1 MSSWPFDHNERWN
14 INYTT
19 EEQFA
24 QFRFRLNKPMQE
36 TPMFLFSDTQL
47 DIFHFLMGRSVV
59 PKSRHTKLSKILDT
73 AKTLPDYATKL
84 QAIFETC
91 KRVGHPDDTDRLY
104 KVIEI
109 CLSYTPQVGI
119 AIKKVDSEVII
130 YPSGAELLDS
140 NVVNSTLSWLSDYP
154 DVLKSF
160 STALELYME
169 GDESRQRNLLDNL
182 RLSIEQLLKEVLGNN
197 KSLENQQRELGIWLK
212 AKGVHQQVT
221 NLYSQ
226 LLFGPFRIYQN
237 ETVKHAGEYREQDVE
252 FMIYL
257 SGTFMRLLLQLQRG

>member
-1 MSSWPFDHNERWN
+1 
-14 INYTT
+14 
-19 EEQFA
+19 
-24 QFRFRLNKPMQE
+24 
-36 TPMFLFSDTQL
+36 
-47 DIFHFLMGRSVV
+47 MGRSVV
-59 PKSRHTKLSKILDT
+59 PDSSYTKLSQILDT

-84 QAIFETC
+84 QAIFKTY
-91 KRVGHPDDTDRLY
+91 KRYRHFEDIERLY
-104 KVIEI
+104 KVIAI

-119 AIKKVDSEVII
+119 AIKKVDSEVVV

-154 DVLKSF
+154 NVLKSF

-197 KSLENQQRELGIWLK
+197 KSLENQQPELGAWLK

-221 NLYSQ
+221 NLYNN

-237 ETVKHAGEYREQDVE
+237 EAVKHAGEYREQDVE